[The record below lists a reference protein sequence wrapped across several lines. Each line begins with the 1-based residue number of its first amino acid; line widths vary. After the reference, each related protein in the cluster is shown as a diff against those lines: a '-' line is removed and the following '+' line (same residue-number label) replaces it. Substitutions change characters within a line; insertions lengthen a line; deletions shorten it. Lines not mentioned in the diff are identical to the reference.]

1 MRCRIHT
8 FQACSF
14 DRSDTSPGWRLLASH
29 GALAMPGRAAIRSSL
44 IPAHA
49 LAATVAPFRAWRG
62 SQPDVA
68 GGPDWTAIDPAIR
81 AAQSSGS
88 RWARIGGGGLAIGG
102 PQLCS
107 ALATPRGVGETAPAN
122 LRPNDWRDRI
132 NPRGRVAAP
141 TRECAPARPQGHSAV
156 PRGQQVL
163 APLRVEEAQTTVLQT
178 KVEAQNLGEAAL
190 AAAAPLKRQLP
201 VPAVRPQPAALE
213 LGSR

>member
-88 RWARIGGGGLAIGG
+88 RRARIGGGGLAIGDT
-102 PQLCS
+102 QLCS
-107 ALATPRGVGETAPAN
+107 ALATPPFAQTTGATGSTLGAAGG
-122 LRPNDWRDRI
+122 WR
-132 NPRGRVAAP
+132 NCPSQVVPP
-141 TRECAPARPQGHSAV
+141 TRECAPARPQGHGAV
-156 PRGQQVL
+156 PRGSAGTRP
-163 APLRVEEAQTTVLQT
+163 APGRRSADDRPPEEGRGPEPRRSGTGRRRAAQ
-178 KVEAQNLGEAAL
+178 
-190 AAAAPLKRQLP
+190 APTPGTCR
-201 VPAVRPQPAALE
+201 PAPAC
-213 LGSR
+213 GP